1 MQWRTMTAWRLAS
14 VCCLAVYMS
23 YAVTSGRT
31 CWKEACRHR
40 ASHHSKNGLRP
51 IDPAVVNTAATKC
64 LSMVLHPCSCL
75 SIFLA
80 SAAYSVTAN
89 VLRTNDGSIGLM
101 HVLSQHVGHC
111 SGLAG
116 SMNIPSI
123 VLLFFS
129 ECRRCWPRME
139 DIPHHFRSCFDATSS
154 QALWRM
160 VEMWLMLHCVWWY
173 PWGMVSWSAPSMW
186 AWHLGEHR

>member
-1 MQWRTMTAWRLAS
+1 ML
-14 VCCLAVYMS
+14 LGGVYVVRRDVWPHMLE
-23 YAVTSGRT
+23 R
-31 CWKEACRHR
+31 
-40 ASHHSKNGLRP
+40 GLP
-51 IDPAVVNTAATKC
+51 PQGVPPFQEWFATHIEPAVVNTTATKC
-64 LSMVLHPCSCL
+64 LSMDLHPFSCL

-80 SAAYSVTAN
+80 SAAYSVTAKA
-89 VLRTNDGSIGLM
+89 LRTKDGSIGLM

-111 SGLAG
+111 SGRAG
-116 SMNIPSI
+116 SMKIPSI

-129 ECRRCWPRME
+129 ECRRCWPSME

-173 PWGMVSWSAPSMW
+173 PWGMVSCKAPSNL
-186 AWHLGEHR
+186 AWHLGEHL